1 MACCCWNPPW
11 LKLQIT
17 SISLLIF
24 ALIAMTLGITNVCLQ
39 YTDEFFTFQ
48 TTGYFGEGIWSSFFA
63 LVAAVIGIIGSIEKI
78 PETFTVFYRVQAA
91 MSGLAIFATMLA
103 LGWDVAVLIHNPL
116 PEWNGQPSYGSA
128 EFLQVY
134 KPTILNVWIAELVAI
149 FIVFINAI
157 IASTRL
163 GCCCV
168 VGCPSNSINP
178 LIISETTNEPA
189 AVTQE
194 DEELEDDESDE
205 ESEKTE
211 DESIET
217 TSLQSIEEITG
228 HFGEPIGTI
237 IGGIGDETV

>member
-1 MACCCWNPPW
+1 
-11 LKLQIT
+11 
-17 SISLLIF
+17 
-24 ALIAMTLGITNVCLQ
+24 
-39 YTDEFFTFQ
+39 
-48 TTGYFGEGIWSSFFA
+48 
-63 LVAAVIGIIGSIEKI
+63 
-78 PETFTVFYRVQAA
+78 
-91 MSGLAIFATMLA
+91 MLA

-149 FIVFINAI
+149 FSKLKYDGNLNWRICTVVFINAI

-178 LIISETTNEPA
+178 LIISETANEPA
-189 AVTQE
+189 VVTQE
-194 DEELEDDESDE
+194 DKELEDDESDE